1 MYEGN
6 MFPITANKLN
16 VKKQVNEMKYSLDM
30 KKLEQTRSMSETKF
44 QLIVDN
50 NLGESIK
57 EIIKK
62 TQYSRIDR
70 MKERVLPMPNYIQ
83 NIWCANEF

>member
-30 KKLEQTRSMSETKF
+30 KKLE
-44 QLIVDN
+44 
-50 NLGESIK
+50 
-57 EIIKK
+57 
-62 TQYSRIDR
+62 
-70 MKERVLPMPNYIQ
+70 
-83 NIWCANEF
+83 

>member
-44 QLIVDN
+44 QLITIWV
-50 NLGESIK
+50 K
-57 EIIKK
+57 VKK
-62 TQYSRIDR
+62 RSAKNVVFSD
-70 MKERVLPMPNYIQ
+70 
-83 NIWCANEF
+83 